1 MPDEPSSALPEP
13 GRPEPR
19 APPAGKL
26 AERASGLLAVEARNG
41 APGALPDPDPDPDGD
56 GCAALAADP
65 EGDAGAALV
74 LEGAGLGAGR
84 TVRRTVVVLTG
95 GGSGELTGSFGAA
108 LTVGAGSTLT
118 WGAGEV
124 STVTGAGGSGGGG
137 GRTFSGGEGMGGMG
151 SGGVPGSSWA
161 SPAVGEMRPPTSIAA
176 TSVTRAARR
185 ARLHGVASA
194 IPNIRP

>member
-1 MPDEPSSALPEP
+1 MPGELCSAVPEP
-13 GRPEPR
+13 GRPEPPV
-19 APPAGKL
+19 PPAGRVP
-26 AERASGLLAVEARNG
+26 EWASEGLLAVEARNG
-41 APGALPDPDPDPDGD
+41 PPGALPDPDGD

-65 EGDAGAALV
+65 DRDAGAALV
-74 LEGAGLGAGR
+74 LEGAGLGADR
-84 TVRRTVVVLTG
+84 TVGRIVVVLTG

-124 STVTGAGGSGGGG
+124 STVTGAGGGCGSGGGS

-185 ARLHGVASA
+185 ARLDGVASA